1 MTKTNWWEEAII
13 YQIYPMSFKDS
24 NNDGVGDINGLI
36 EKLDYIQSLGVNTL
50 WINPITLS
58 NHLDN
63 GYDVIDYKKVD
74 PLFGSEEDKD
84 RFIEEAKKRDFKI
97 IFDFPLNHTS
107 DQHPWFKQALK
118 GKEDPHRGYYIW
130 ADAPEGD
137 PYPNNW
143 TAGFGGSAW
152 SKEMN
157 GDQFYLHLFMKQMPD
172 LNWDNKELRKE
183 MAEVIKYWI
192 DRGIDGVRLDAFI
205 YLDVDKEFPE
215 HPEEYG
221 EAQEVTSHGDQLQE
235 YLAELNERIG
245 KNDHEIF
252 ILGEATSA
260 DAEKTAWYTRDDM
273 VDKVITLEYF
283 TEKEDEKIEELPQDN
298 QHATLDLKKF
308 KKMQKDFQETVS
320 EKGGP
325 ILFWNNHDR
334 PRSPQKYGDTE
345 NYRTNT
351 NKMMATLMYLQKG
364 IPILY
369 YGEEIGMNNAAFDDP
384 GNISDAG
391 VMDFYDA
398 AREYGFSHE
407 EAMKHLNLT
416 TRDASRGI
424 MQWKN
429 EKGVGFT
436 QNAASWIKYNQEEK
450 YNVEEQE
457 NDPSSILHYYRKLME
472 LKKRPLF
479 TKGEWKLL
487 ETTDDCYVYERNY
500 HTQKAL
506 VCCNFSKSSQ
516 KLSIG
521 EEFSEAP
528 IMLETEEINKT
539 DEELELPPYGAC
551 VIIKE

>member
-1 MTKTNWWEEAII
+1 MTETNWWEDAII

-24 NNDGVGDINGLI
+24 NNDGVGDLNGLT
-36 EKLDYIQSLGVNTL
+36 EKLDYIKSLGVNTL
-50 WINPITLS
+50 WLNPIILS
-58 NHLDN
+58 NQLDN

-84 RFIEEAKKRDFKI
+84 RFIREAKKRDFRI

-107 DQHPWFKQALK
+107 DQHPWFKEALK
-118 GKEDPHRGYYIW
+118 GEDNPHRHYYIW

-143 TAGFGGSAW
+143 MAGFGGSAW

-157 GDQFYLHLFMKQMPD
+157 GEQFYLHLFMKQMPD
-172 LNWDNKELRKE
+172 LNWDNQSLRKE
-183 MAEVIKYWI
+183 MADIIKFWV

-215 HPEEYG
+215 HPEEHG

-235 YLAELNERIG
+235 YLAELNQWIDKDEQ
-245 KNDHEIF
+245 EIF
-252 ILGEATSA
+252 MLGEATSA

-283 TEKEDEKIEELPQDN
+283 TENEEEKTEELPLDN
-298 QHATLDLKKF
+298 QHASLDLSAF
-308 KKMQKDFQETVS
+308 KEMQKSFQDTVA

-345 NYRTNT
+345 QYRTNT

-369 YGEEIGMNNAAFDDP
+369 YGEEIGMNNAAFYDP

-391 VMDFYDA
+391 VLDFYNA
-398 AREYGFSHE
+398 ARDYGYSHKE
-407 EAMKHLNLT
+407 TMTHLNLT

-424 MQWKN
+424 MQWNKH
-429 EKGVGFT
+429 KGVGFT
-436 QNAASWIKYNQEEK
+436 QDAAPWIKYNQEEK

-457 NDPSSILHYYRKLME
+457 EDPNSILNYYRKLIE
-472 LKKRPLF
+472 LKKTPLF
-479 TKGEWKLL
+479 KYGEWEL
-487 ETTDDCYVYERNY
+487 EQTKEELYIYKRKY
-500 HTQKAL
+500 QQKEAI
-506 VCCNFSKSSQ
+506 VCCNFSDRPQLVEIEKNFIDAPVVL
-516 KLSIG
+516 KTEGVKKEKDHLSL
-521 EEFSEAP
+521 S
-528 IMLETEEINKT
+528 
-539 DEELELPPYGAC
+539 PYGAC
-551 VIIKE
+551 VIMTK